1 MEENLMLTKQEQDIR
16 EQVQIVTMDA
26 LVPKDHI
33 LRLVDEAIDFDFIYD
48 LVKDRYCTDNGRPSL
63 DPVVLIKLPV
73 IQYLCG
79 IRSMRQTI
87 RDVEVNIA
95 YRWFLGLDFNE
106 PVPHFTTFGKN
117 YSRRFKDTDLFEQI
131 FMKILEQCVKA
142 GYVDQKTLFI
152 DGTHVKAR
160 ANRKKSK
167 NVLVKKTVR
176 HYEAALQEE
185 IARDREA
192 HGKRPLRDKNGPDDP
207 DDSANIKALDEANQ
221 SDCKT
226 ESTGEYK
233 EQKTSTSDPE
243 SGWFHKGE
251 HKSVFAYS
259 VQCACDRN
267 GWITNYTIGPG
278 NEHDSSAFWELYR
291 RLKEKAPQTIVADA
305 GYKTP
310 AIVRQLILDGITP
323 NLPYTRP
330 HTKDG
335 FFYKKDYVFDE
346 YYDCYICPHDQVLK
360 YSTTNREGYREYKS
374 DPEICRNCPDLNQ
387 CTQSKNHT
395 KVITQHVWADYL
407 EQCEEIRHTIGRKEE
422 YQLRKETIERVF
434 GTAKEH
440 HGMRYT
446 QYVGKARVAMQI
458 GLTLACLNMKKLA
471 NLLYRKRIR
480 FVVPSRFF
488 LFFHFPA
495 AI

>member
-1 MEENLMLTKQEQDIR
+1 MLSKRDQNKR
-16 EQVQIVTMDA
+16 EQVQIVTMDT

-33 LRLVDEAIDFDFIYD
+33 LRLVDEAIDFSFIYG
-48 LVKDRYCTDNGRPSL
+48 LVEEKYCADNGRPSL
-63 DPVVLIKLPV
+63 DPVLLIKLPV

-87 RDVEVNIA
+87 KDVEVNVA

-131 FMKILEQCVKA
+131 FMKILEQCINA
-142 GYVDQKTLFI
+142 GYVDEKTLFI

-160 ANRKKSK
+160 ANNKKSK
-167 NVLVKKTVR
+167 KSRVKKAVR
-176 HYEAALQEE
+176 HYEVELQEE
-185 IARDREA
+185 ISRDREA
-192 HGKRPLRDKNGPDDP
+192 HGKKPLKDKDDP
-207 DDSANIKALDEANQ
+207 DMPTNTDSVD
-221 SDCKT
+221 
-226 ESTGEYK
+226 GENSACQETKDSSVYK
-233 EQKTSTSDPE
+233 DQKTSISDPE

-267 GWITNYTIGPG
+267 GWITNYMLSPG
-278 NEHDSSAFWELYR
+278 NDHDSSSFWAFYNK
-291 RLKEKAPQTIVADA
+291 LKERTPETIVADA

-310 AIVRQLILDGITP
+310 AIARQLILDNIVP
-323 NLPYTRP
+323 NFPYTRP
-330 HTKDG
+330 RTQKG
-335 FFYKKDYVFDE
+335 FFRKYDYAFDE
-346 YYDCYICPHDQVLK
+346 HFDCYICPQNQVLK

-374 DPEICRNCPDLNQ
+374 NPEICQSCPERNK
-387 CTQSKNHT
+387 CTHSKNCT
-395 KVITQHVWADYL
+395 KVVTRHVWADYL
-407 EQCEEIRHTIGRKEE
+407 EQCEEIRFTIGRKEE

-446 QYVGKARVAMQI
+446 QYIGKARVAMQV

-471 NLLYRKRIR
+471 KLLYRKRLY
-480 FVVPSRFF
+480 FSFPSIFSC
-488 LFFHFPA
+488 
-495 AI
+495 IIVSC